1 MGHVRSGLIT
11 EPSATGG
18 GCETAS
24 RDSVAPIVPPEH
36 VERLERILHELL
48 GGHDQLLVLIQR
60 IREAVRKADLQEIV
74 SLCEQENTLAQR
86 LAELEKERLVLVG
99 TVTELLSPAAEV
111 PLSLG
116 RIAEAVGQP
125 AGHALS
131 ELAGKLRSIVAE
143 ARQASSVLRAASESL
158 GRHMGGLMQTVQG
171 AISRAN
177 VYSHRGRITGGT
189 RSQLGVDLTS

>member
-1 MGHVRSGLIT
+1 MQPDAASGRSRGSK
-11 EPSATGG
+11 PGG

-24 RDSVAPIVPPEH
+24 HDSATPTVPPEH
-36 VERLERILHELL
+36 VERLKQILHELL
-48 GGHDQLLVLIQR
+48 GGHDQLLVLIRR

-74 SLCEQENTLAQR
+74 SLCKQENTLADR

-99 TVTELLSPAAEV
+99 TLTELLSPTAEV
-111 PLSLG
+111 PLTLG
-116 RIAEAVGQP
+116 RIAEALGQP

-143 ARQASSVLRAASESL
+143 ARQASSVLRTASESL

-177 VYSHRGRITGGT
+177 VYSRRGRIAGGT
-189 RSQLGVDLTS
+189 HSQLGVDLTS